1 MALNT
6 IFSLGAGLAQR
17 NLRASNTALA
27 LSLAKLSAGRRVL
40 SARDDAAALAIGA
53 RLGAEVAGLK
63 QAQVNAGQGSAMLQ
77 VADGGMARI
86 NDILVRMKTLAVQ
99 AGSDTV
105 SAGGRTAINAE
116 FQALASEV
124 DRISADTEFAG
135 TSLLDGSTAM
145 VDLKV
150 GTGTS
155 AGADEISVALDS
167 TTTTALGIGG
177 AELATKSGA
186 AAASTAIDNAIDK
199 LQTSRARIGAGQS
212 RLEFAAANLGTAIE
226 NTELARSS
234 LIDLDVAGEISNLAG
249 KQLLVKAGAAM
260 LIQANQQPKHL
271 LRLLV

>member
-6 IFSLGAGLAQR
+6 IFSLGAGIAQR
-17 NLRASNTALA
+17 NLRANSTALA

-63 QAQVNAGQGSAMLQ
+63 QAQINAGQGAAMLQ

-86 NDILVRMKTLAVQ
+86 NDIVTRMKTLAVQ
-99 AGSDTV
+99 AGSDNV
-105 SAGGRTAINAE
+105 SASGRTAINAE

-135 TSLLDGSTAM
+135 TNLLDGSTAT

-150 GTGTS
+150 GTGAG
-155 AGADEISVALDS
+155 AGADVITVALDS
-167 TTTTALGIGG
+167 TTTAALGIGG
-177 AELATKSGA
+177 AEIATKSGA
-186 AAASTAIDNAIDK
+186 AAASIAIDNAIDSI
-199 LQTSRARIGAGQS
+199 QTARARIGAGQN
-212 RLEFAAANLGTAIE
+212 RLGFAAANIGTAIE

-234 LIDLDVAGEISNLAG
+234 LIDLDVAGEIGKLAG
-249 KQLLVKAGAAM
+249 KQLLVKAGVAM

>member
-53 RLGAEVAGLK
+53 RLGAEVAVLK
-63 QAQVNAGQGSAMLQ
+63 LSQVIGGQGSAMLQ

-99 AGSDTV
+99 AGSDNV
-105 SAGGRTAINAE
+105 SASGRTAINAE

-135 TSLLDGSTAM
+135 TNLLDGSTAA

-150 GTGTS
+150 GTGTA

-167 TTTTALGIGG
+167 TTTAALGISG
-177 AELATKSGA
+177 ADVATTSGA
-186 AAASTAIDNAIDK
+186 AAASTAIGNAIDT
-199 LQTSRARIGAGQS
+199 LQTSRARIGAGQN
-212 RLEFAAANLGTAIE
+212 RLEFAAANIGTAIA

-234 LIDLDVAGEISNLAG
+234 LIDLDVAGEISNLAA
-249 KQLLVKAGAAM
+249 KQLLVKAGVAM
-260 LIQANQQPKHL
+260 LTQANQQPKHL

>member
-99 AGSDTV
+99 AGSDNV
-105 SAGGRTAINAE
+105 SASGRTAINAE

-135 TSLLDGSTAM
+135 TNLLDGSTAA
-145 VDLKV
+145 VALKV
-150 GTGTS
+150 GTGTA
-155 AGADEISVALDS
+155 AGADEISVALDG
-167 TTTTALGIGG
+167 TTTAALGISG
-177 AELATKSGA
+177 ADVATTSGA
-186 AAASTAIDNAIDK
+186 AAASTAIGNAIDT
-199 LQTSRARIGAGQS
+199 LQTSRARIGAGQN
-212 RLEFAAANLGTAIE
+212 RLEFAAANIGTAIA

-249 KQLLVKAGAAM
+249 KQLLVKAGGAM
-260 LIQANQQPKHL
+260 LTQANQQPKHL

>member
-17 NLRASNTALA
+17 NLRANSTALA

-99 AGSDTV
+99 AGSDNV
-105 SAGGRTAINAE
+105 SASGRTAINAE

-135 TSLLDGSTAM
+135 TNLLDGSTAT

-150 GTGTS
+150 GTGTA
-155 AGADEISVALDS
+155 AGADVITVALDS
-167 TTTTALGIGG
+167 TTTAALGISG
-177 AELATKSGA
+177 ADVATKSGA
-186 AAASTAIDNAIDK
+186 AAASIALDNAIDSI
-199 LQTSRARIGAGQS
+199 QTSRARIGAGQN
-212 RLEFAAANLGTAIE
+212 RLGFAAANIGTAIE

-234 LIDLDVAGEISNLAG
+234 LIDLDVAGEIGNLAG
-249 KQLLVKAGAAM
+249 KQLLVKAGVAM

>member
-86 NDILVRMKTLAVQ
+86 NDVLTRMKTLAVQ
-99 AGSDTV
+99 AGSDNV
-105 SAGGRTAINAE
+105 SDSGRAAINAE
-116 FQALASEV
+116 FQALASEI

-135 TSLLDGSTAM
+135 TNLLDGSTAT

-150 GTGTS
+150 GTGTG
-155 AGADEISVALDS
+155 AGADNISVALDS
-167 TTTTALGIGG
+167 TTTAALGISG
-177 AELATKSGA
+177 ADVATESDA
-186 AAASTAIDNAIDK
+186 AAASIAIDNAIDT
-199 LQTSRARIGAGQS
+199 LQTSRARIGAGQN
-212 RLEFAAANLGTAIE
+212 RLEFAAANLGTAIA

-249 KQLLVKAGAAM
+249 KQLLVKAGVAM
-260 LIQANQQPKHL
+260 LTQANQQPKHL

>member
-6 IFSLGAGLAQR
+6 IFNLGAGIAQR
-17 NLRASNTALA
+17 NLRANSTALA

-63 QAQVNAGQGSAMLQ
+63 QAQINAGQGAAMLQ

-86 NDILVRMKTLAVQ
+86 NDIVTRMKTLAVQ
-99 AGSDTV
+99 AGSDNV
-105 SAGGRTAINAE
+105 SASGRTAINAE

-135 TSLLDGSTAM
+135 TNLLDGSTAT

-150 GTGTS
+150 GTGAG
-155 AGADEISVALDS
+155 AGADVITVALDS
-167 TTTTALGIGG
+167 TTTAALGISG
-177 AELATKSGA
+177 AEIATKSGA
-186 AAASTAIDNAIDK
+186 AAASIAIDNAIDSI
-199 LQTSRARIGAGQS
+199 QTARARIGAGQN
-212 RLEFAAANLGTAIE
+212 RLGFAAANIGTAIE

-234 LIDLDVAGEISNLAG
+234 LIDLDVAGEIGNLAG
-249 KQLLVKAGAAM
+249 KQLLVKAGVAM

>member
-6 IFSLGAGLAQR
+6 IFSLGAGIAQR
-17 NLRASNTALA
+17 NLRANSTALA

-63 QAQVNAGQGSAMLQ
+63 QAQINAGQGAAMLQ

-86 NDILVRMKTLAVQ
+86 NDIVTRMKTLAVQ
-99 AGSDTV
+99 AGSDNV
-105 SAGGRTAINAE
+105 SASGRTAINAE

-135 TSLLDGSTAM
+135 TNLLDGSTAT

-150 GTGTS
+150 GTGAG
-155 AGADEISVALDS
+155 AGADVITVALDS
-167 TTTTALGIGG
+167 TTTAALGIGG
-177 AELATKSGA
+177 ADVATKSGA
-186 AAASTAIDNAIDK
+186 AAASIAIDNAIDSI
-199 LQTSRARIGAGQS
+199 QTARARIGAGQN
-212 RLEFAAANLGTAIE
+212 RLGFAAANIGTAIE

-234 LIDLDVAGEISNLAG
+234 LIDLDVAGEIGKLAG
-249 KQLLVKAGAAM
+249 KQLLVKAGVAM

>member
-1 MALNT
+1 MALGITSNYAAN
-6 IFSLGAGLAQR
+6 IAQR
-17 NLRASNTALA
+17 HLQKSSQGLGMAMAR
-27 LSLAKLSAGRRVL
+27 LSAGRRVL

-53 RLGAEVAGLK
+53 RLGAGVAGLK
-63 QAQVNAGQGSAMLQ
+63 QAQINAGQGSAMLQ

-135 TSLLDGSTAM
+135 TNLLDGSTAT

-167 TTTTALGIGG
+167 TTTTALGLGG
-177 AELATKSGA
+177 ADVATKSGA
-186 AAASTAIDNAIDK
+186 AAAATAIDNAIDT
-199 LQTSRARIGAGQS
+199 LQTSRARIGAGRS

-234 LIDLDVAGEISNLAG
+234 LIDLDVAREISNLAG
-249 KQLLVKAGAAM
+249 KQLLVKAGVAM

>member
-6 IFSLGAGLAQR
+6 IFNLGAGIAQR
-17 NLRASNTALA
+17 NLRANSTALA

-63 QAQVNAGQGSAMLQ
+63 QAQINAGQGAAMLQ

-86 NDILVRMKTLAVQ
+86 NDIVTRMKTLAVQ
-99 AGSDTV
+99 AGSDNV
-105 SAGGRTAINAE
+105 SASGRTAINAE

-135 TSLLDGSTAM
+135 TNLLDGSTAT

-150 GTGTS
+150 GTGAG
-155 AGADEISVALDS
+155 AGADVITVALDS
-167 TTTTALGIGG
+167 TTTAALGIGG
-177 AELATKSGA
+177 AEIATKSGA
-186 AAASTAIDNAIDK
+186 AAASIAIDNAIDSI
-199 LQTSRARIGAGQS
+199 QTARARIGAGQN
-212 RLEFAAANLGTAIE
+212 RLGFAAANIGTAIE

-234 LIDLDVAGEISNLAG
+234 LIDLDVAGEIGNLAG
-249 KQLLVKAGAAM
+249 KQLLVKAGVAM
-260 LIQANQQPKHL
+260 LTQANQQPKHL

>member
-6 IFSLGAGLAQR
+6 IFSLGAGIAQR
-17 NLRASNTALA
+17 NLRANSTALA

-63 QAQVNAGQGSAMLQ
+63 QAQINAGQGAAMLQ

-86 NDILVRMKTLAVQ
+86 NDIVTRMKTLAVQ
-99 AGSDTV
+99 AGSDNV
-105 SAGGRTAINAE
+105 SASGRTAINAE

-135 TSLLDGSTAM
+135 TNLLDGSTAT

-150 GTGTS
+150 GTGAG
-155 AGADEISVALDS
+155 AGADVITVALDS
-167 TTTTALGIGG
+167 TTTAALGIGG
-177 AELATKSGA
+177 ADVATKSGA
-186 AAASTAIDNAIDK
+186 AAASIAIDNAIDSI
-199 LQTSRARIGAGQS
+199 QTARARIGAGQN
-212 RLEFAAANLGTAIE
+212 RLGFAAANIGTAIE

-234 LIDLDVAGEISNLAG
+234 LIDLDVAGEIGNLAG
-249 KQLLVKAGAAM
+249 KQLLVKAGVAM

>member
-6 IFSLGAGLAQR
+6 IFSLGAGIAQR
-17 NLRASNTALA
+17 NLRANSTALA

-53 RLGAEVAGLK
+53 RLGAEATGLK
-63 QAQVNAGQGSAMLQ
+63 QAQINAGQGSAMLQ

-86 NDILVRMKTLAVQ
+86 NDIVTRMKNLAVQ
-99 AGSDTV
+99 AGSDNV
-105 SAGGRTAINAE
+105 SAGGRMAINAE

-135 TSLLDGSTAM
+135 TNLLDGSTAT

-150 GTGTS
+150 GTGTA

-167 TTTTALGIGG
+167 TTTAALGISG
-177 AELATKSGA
+177 ADVATKSGA
-186 AAASTAIDNAIDK
+186 AAASIALDNAIDSI
-199 LQTSRARIGAGQS
+199 QTSRARIGAGQN
-212 RLEFAAANLGTAIE
+212 RLGFAAANIGTAIE

-234 LIDLDVAGEISNLAG
+234 LIDLDVAGEIGNLAG
-249 KQLLVKAGAAM
+249 KQLLVKAGVAM

>member
-6 IFSLGAGLAQR
+6 IFSLGAGIAQR
-17 NLRASNTALA
+17 NLRANSTALA

-53 RLGAEVAGLK
+53 RLGAEATGLK
-63 QAQVNAGQGSAMLQ
+63 QAQINAGQGSAMLQ

-86 NDILVRMKTLAVQ
+86 NDIVTRMKTLAVQ
-99 AGSDTV
+99 AGSDNV
-105 SAGGRTAINAE
+105 SAGGRMAINAE

-135 TSLLDGSTAM
+135 TNLLDGSTAT

-150 GTGTS
+150 GTGTA
-155 AGADEISVALDS
+155 AGADVITVALDS
-167 TTTTALGIGG
+167 TTTAALGISG
-177 AELATKSGA
+177 ADVATKSGA
-186 AAASTAIDNAIDK
+186 AAASIALDNAIDSI
-199 LQTSRARIGAGQS
+199 QTSRARIGAGQN
-212 RLEFAAANLGTAIE
+212 RLGFAAANIGTAIE

-234 LIDLDVAGEISNLAG
+234 LIDLDVAGEIGNLAG
-249 KQLLVKAGAAM
+249 KQLLVKAGVAM